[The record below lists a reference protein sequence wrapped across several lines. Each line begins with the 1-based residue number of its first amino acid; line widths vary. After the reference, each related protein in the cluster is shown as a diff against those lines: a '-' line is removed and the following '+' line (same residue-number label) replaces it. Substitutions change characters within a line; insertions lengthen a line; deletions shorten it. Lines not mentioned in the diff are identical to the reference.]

1 MVMKKYILAILMACI
16 TFAAFAQDKKAPMEV
31 KSTVAQGTYD
41 KSAMYPGGEA
51 AINTFIHKNTFYP
64 ISAVKSGKE
73 GNVTVRFTVNADGS
87 VSNVKV
93 VKGLEPSIDAEA
105 IKIVKKLKGWT
116 PAMKGG
122 KAVAM
127 DYQVNCYFKNE

>member
-1 MVMKKYILAILMACI
+1 MKKLVLVIMMACI
-16 TFAAFAQDKKAPMEV
+16 AFLGFAQDKKAAMEV
-31 KSTVAQGTYD
+31 KSTVASGFD
-41 KSAMYPGGEA
+41 KCAMYPGGENGV
-51 AINTFIHKNTFYP
+51 NTFIHKNIDYP
-64 ISAVKSGKE
+64 MAAMKSGKE

-93 VKGLEPSIDAEA
+93 VKGLEPNLDAEA
-105 IKIVKKLKGWT
+105 VKVVSKLKGWT

-127 DYQVNCYFKNE
+127 DYEVNCNFKKE

>member
-1 MVMKKYILAILMACI
+1 MKKLVFVIMMACI
-16 TFAAFAQDKKAPMEV
+16 AFAGFAQDKKAAMEV
-31 KSTVAQGTYD
+31 KSTVASGFD
-41 KSAMYPGGEA
+41 KCAMYPGGENGV
-51 AINTFIHKNTFYP
+51 NTFIHKNLDYP
-64 ISAVKSGKE
+64 MAAMKSGKE

-93 VKGLEPSIDAEA
+93 VKGLEPNLDAEA
-105 IKIVKKLKGWT
+105 VKVVSKLKGWT

-127 DYQVNCYFKNE
+127 DYEVNCNFKKE